1 MRTRRVPVVAVVG
14 GSMQILVVDD
24 ACDSADSL
32 AALATEIGHTVVV
45 AYDCKTAMQYATT
58 RSFDVILCDVGLPDG
73 DGRETCERLRS
84 AGASQD
90 ACMIAITGRTD
101 LRSDDFPS
109 FDGYLHKPITWPAL
123 RHALETW
130 GKAGLDLD
138 FQKPAAPVDDGP

>member
-1 MRTRRVPVVAVVG
+1 
-14 GSMQILVVDD
+14 MQILVVDD
-24 ACDSADSL
+24 ARDSADSL

-73 DGRETCERLRS
+73 DGRQTCERLRS

-101 LRSDDFPS
+101 LRGDDFPS

-138 FQKPAAPVDDGP
+138 FQKPAAPVNDGP